1 MTPRADL
8 SILRQKH
15 NLTVATTT
23 PRRAK
28 QNPALRRRSLIITED
43 IGKPEPSLV
52 YSMATDLLSK
62 AGADP
67 KGKMRSTLRK
77 RFGHRL
83 RSTYEPDA
91 ESRNNATNLGGLH
104 SDQFRPK
111 ECSYRENISPRSIIW
126 RNSPK
131 KPVRSP
137 EKIVMP
143 SDSRRYSILAP

>member
-91 ESRNNATNLGGLH
+91 ESRNHATNLGGLH
-104 SDQFRPK
+104 LDQFRPK

>member
-28 QNPALRRRSLIITED
+28 QNPALRRHSLITTED